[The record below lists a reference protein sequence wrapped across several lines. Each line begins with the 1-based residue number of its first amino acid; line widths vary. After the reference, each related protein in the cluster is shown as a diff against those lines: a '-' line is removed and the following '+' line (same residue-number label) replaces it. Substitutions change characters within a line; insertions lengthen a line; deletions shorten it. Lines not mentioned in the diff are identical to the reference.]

1 MSAIDAVFSGA
12 PGAHFPY
19 SAAANTVALGVDTS
33 ISALYLSVGSGYLP
47 VPRSVVAKYGSPYA
61 TPLVANKAAYLTYTA
76 QATGLY
82 EVANYIVAQNTATA
96 ATLPAITT
104 VFTDY
109 DSAVA
114 TTHTLADASTS
125 AAGTISEETYLVHIQ
140 VGTTIVLATT
150 SYAAG
155 SGTALAYG
163 LHSRIQYLG

>member
-1 MSAIDAVFSGA
+1 MSAIDAIFSGA
-12 PGAHFPY
+12 PGSNFQY
-19 SAAANTVALGVDTS
+19 SSGSKTVSLGVDTNVS
-33 ISALYLSVGSGYLP
+33 GLYLNVGSGYLP
-47 VPRSVVAKYGSPYA
+47 VPGSVVAKYGSPYA
-61 TPLVANKAAYLTYTA
+61 TPLTANKAAYITYTA
-76 QATGLY
+76 AATGLY
-82 EVANYIVAQNTATA
+82 EVANYIVAQNTATG

-114 TTHTLADASTS
+114 TTHTLASASTS
-125 AAGTISEETYLVHIQ
+125 AAGTISQETYLAYVQ

-163 LHSRIQYLG
+163 VHSRIQFLG